1 MQSFPVL
8 GHLMFIFIVILLL
21 ATTDT
26 GVLCV
31 TFHRILQFTLLDFDY
46 SFSPDK
52 PIYKTDFLSLD

>member
-1 MQSFPVL
+1 
-8 GHLMFIFIVILLL
+8 MFIFIVILLL

-26 GVLCV
+26 DVLCV